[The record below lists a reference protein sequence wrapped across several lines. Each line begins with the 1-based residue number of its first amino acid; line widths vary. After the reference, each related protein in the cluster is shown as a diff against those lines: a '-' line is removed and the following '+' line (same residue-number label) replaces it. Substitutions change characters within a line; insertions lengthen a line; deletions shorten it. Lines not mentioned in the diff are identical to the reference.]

1 MEEIFILRPYRLV
14 CLSLFFFV
22 NNYEDNWASY
32 GNLWLIWALDFF
44 STKIMPL
51 SEYVSNAQHVV
62 DVTLGT
68 SDAYDYKMFDD
79 TGDIF

>member
-1 MEEIFILRPYRLV
+1 
-14 CLSLFFFV
+14 
-22 NNYEDNWASY
+22 
-32 GNLWLIWALDFF
+32 
-44 STKIMPL
+44 MPL

>member
-1 MEEIFILRPYRLV
+1 
-14 CLSLFFFV
+14 
-22 NNYEDNWASY
+22 
-32 GNLWLIWALDFF
+32 
-44 STKIMPL
+44 MPL

-79 TGDIF
+79 TGDIFSYMFSNVIDKLPDVF